1 MKIYADQLDIA
12 YKIYDGMLA
21 ICQQNWTENANRNLK

>member
-1 MKIYADQLDIA
+1 MKIHADQLGKA

-21 ICQQNWTENANRNLK
+21 ICQQNKTEKG